1 MAAGPY
7 TIPLTVAFSNL
18 DLDVVAVG
26 AINTGD
32 QDVGNGGYGSS
43 IGNVLFDDDYAVV
56 ATTNFTDGGDA
67 NANTGTQGTLS
78 AVQTGGHAGS
88 ATQVTLAEIHQ
99 GGTQIG
105 GIGGHG
111 GDGNIALGGDVY
123 FDLSDVAF

>member
-26 AINTGD
+26 RINTGD
-32 QDVGNGGYGSS
+32 QDVGNGGDGVS
-43 IGNVLFDDDYAVV
+43 IGNLLFDDDYAVV
-56 ATTNFTDGGDA
+56 APTNFSSGGNA
-67 NANTGTQGTLS
+67 YANTGTQGAL
-78 AVQTGGHAGS
+78 AADQTGGHAGA

-111 GDGNIALGGDVY
+111 GDGNVALGGNVY
-123 FDLSDVAF
+123 FDLSDVAL